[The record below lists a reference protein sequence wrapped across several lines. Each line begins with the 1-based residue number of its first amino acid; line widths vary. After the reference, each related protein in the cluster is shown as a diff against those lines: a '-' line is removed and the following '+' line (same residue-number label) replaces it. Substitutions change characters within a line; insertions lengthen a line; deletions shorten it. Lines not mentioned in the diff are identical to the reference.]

1 MIPYSAEPFLEV
13 LAVYNQTV
21 WPGQLTALFLSAFL
35 LGLLLF
41 PRKGSNRVISGFLAL
56 GWLWTGLIFMDLHL
70 IQLNWAARYFG
81 IVFGI
86 QGLLLI
92 WSGLIKDRL
101 RFHGDKSAA
110 SWAGLFLVVF
120 ALIIYPLG
128 ALLAHG
134 LASVQLAGL
143 APTPLTIL
151 TMGVLLL
158 CRDRTPVHLLV
169 IPVVWSGANG
179 ATAWNLGLWW
189 DLSLPVAGLATIFFS
204 IARPRRAQESG
215 D

>member
-13 LAVYNQTV
+13 LAFYNQTV
-21 WPGQLTALFLSAFL
+21 WPGQLTALFLSALL

-41 PRKGSNRVISGFLAL
+41 PRKGSNWVISGFLAL

-92 WSGLIKDRL
+92 WSGLSKDRL

-128 ALLAHG
+128 ALLAHD

-151 TMGVLLL
+151 TMGVLLH
-158 CRDRTPVHLLV
+158 CSDHTPVHLLV
-169 IPVVWSGANG
+169 IPVVWSSADG

-189 DLSLPVAGLATIFFS
+189 DLSLPAVGLATIFFS
-204 IARPRRAQESG
+204 IARPRRAQESS